1 MFLNITTEA
10 FMEKPQSYSNL
21 KFIQVETSIDGMAEL
36 IKKGHGFTSL
46 YNVKNL
52 VTKTKNK
59 TNWKETWFL
68 GYDIDHHKE
77 SMEDV
82 YNKLTVKPSIC
93 YTTPSNKDND
103 YCFRLIYVL
112 NKPINNIDEFNNT
125 YLSFSNFLGINEIID
140 NHAKDCTR
148 LL

>member
-46 YNVKNL
+46 YSVKNL

-59 TNWKETWFL
+59 SNWKETWFL
-68 GYDIDHHKE
+68 C
-77 SMEDV
+77 
-82 YNKLTVKPSIC
+82 IC
-93 YTTPSNKDND
+93 
-103 YCFRLIYVL
+103 
-112 NKPINNIDEFNNT
+112 
-125 YLSFSNFLGINEIID
+125 
-140 NHAKDCTR
+140 
-148 LL
+148 